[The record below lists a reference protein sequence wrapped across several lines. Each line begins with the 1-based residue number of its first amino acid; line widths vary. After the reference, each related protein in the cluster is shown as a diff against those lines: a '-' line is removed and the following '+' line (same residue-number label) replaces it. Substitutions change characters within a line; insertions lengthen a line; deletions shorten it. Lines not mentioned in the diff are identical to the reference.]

1 MTSVALW
8 LIRFYQRWVSR
19 FLPPMCRFTPSC
31 SEYTRQAI
39 AIHGVWAG
47 VWLGIKRIA
56 RCNPFCEGGPDPVP
70 PRQLQP
76 APPSSEG
83 KA

>member
-1 MTSVALW
+1 MSRIALR
-8 LIRFYQRWVSR
+8 LIRFYQRWISR
-19 FLPPMCRFTPSC
+19 FLPPMCRFAPSC

-39 AIHGVWAG
+39 EIHGLSAG

-56 RCNPFCEGGPDPVP
+56 RCNPFCPGGEDPVP
-70 PRQLQP
+70 PRRAHP